1 MNKNTK
7 SQIEEKL
14 KDAKER
20 AEIAQEK
27 QKTKDVKKLKTL
39 DELLKEKP

>member
-1 MNKNTK
+1 MNKNTNN
-7 SQIEEKL
+7 QIKEKL

-20 AEIAQEK
+20 TEIAKEK
-27 QKTKDVKKLKTL
+27 QKTKDVKELKTL